1 MSIELAPAT
10 AGARTKG
17 DIFFEVATVVEE
29 IEAGATDALDGVFT
43 SEGDNHRW
51 GLPAFSLVGGGEPS
65 RGQSEANVRIEG
77 SQFALDFL
85 RRCLSGDSIED
96 KPSPSLTDER
106 ASEREPVR
114 LESLL

>member
-43 SEGDNHRW
+43 SEGDNHR
-51 GLPAFSLVGGGEPS
+51 
-65 RGQSEANVRIEG
+65 
-77 SQFALDFL
+77 
-85 RRCLSGDSIED
+85 
-96 KPSPSLTDER
+96 
-106 ASEREPVR
+106 
-114 LESLL
+114 